1 MTKREVRT
9 KAKIIRENVLD
20 KPIKNKV
27 IFNVLFNLLDKI
39 EYSTVFIYLS
49 FGTEVDTKAIV
60 DKLFKLGKTVC
71 VPKIVDGKMKSVKI
85 DKNTEFV
92 INDYGIKEPI
102 LEEELLP
109 DLAIVPM
116 VAFNE
121 GCYRVGYGKG
131 YYDRYFSSIN
141 CDVLKIGVAYEEQKV
156 CGFDI
161 DEYDVPCDIIITD
174 DKIYGELK

>member
-1 MTKREVRT
+1 ARI
-9 KAKIIRENVLD
+9 KAKKARELVLNKPLKD
-20 KPIKNKV
+20 KA
-27 IFNVLFNLLDKI
+27 IFDALFKLLEKI

-60 DKLFKLGKTVC
+60 DRLFKLGKTVC

-85 DKNTEFV
+85 DKSTELI

>member
-1 MTKREVRT
+1 MIKSEVRT
-9 KAKIIRENVLD
+9 KAKKARELVLNKPLKD
-20 KPIKNKV
+20 KA
-27 IFNVLFNLLDKI
+27 IFDALFKLLEKI

-60 DKLFKLGKTVC
+60 DRLFKLGKTVC

-85 DKNTEFV
+85 DKSTELI

-174 DKIYGELK
+174 ANIYGELK

>member
-1 MTKREVRT
+1 MIKSEVRT
-9 KAKIIRENVLD
+9 KAKKARELVLNKPLKD
-20 KPIKNKV
+20 KA
-27 IFNVLFNLLDKI
+27 IFDALFKLLEKI

-60 DKLFKLGKTVC
+60 DRLFKLGKTVC

-85 DKNTEFV
+85 DKSTELI

-121 GCYRVGYGKG
+121 DCYRVGYGKG
-131 YYDRYFSSIN
+131 YYDKYFSSIN
-141 CDVLKIGVAYEEQKV
+141 CDVLKIGVAYEEQ
-156 CGFDI
+156 
-161 DEYDVPCDIIITD
+161 
-174 DKIYGELK
+174 

>member
-1 MTKREVRT
+1 MIKSEVRT
-9 KAKIIRENVLD
+9 KAKKARELVLNKPLKD
-20 KPIKNKV
+20 KA
-27 IFNVLFNLLDKI
+27 IFDALFKLLEKI

-71 VPKIVDGKMKSVKI
+71 VPIIVDGKMKSVKI

-109 DLAIVPM
+109 
-116 VAFNE
+116 
-121 GCYRVGYGKG
+121 
-131 YYDRYFSSIN
+131 
-141 CDVLKIGVAYEEQKV
+141 
-156 CGFDI
+156 
-161 DEYDVPCDIIITD
+161 
-174 DKIYGELK
+174 

>member
-1 MTKREVRT
+1 MIKSNARITAKKTRELVLNKPLKD
-9 KAKIIRENVLD
+9 KA
-20 KPIKNKV
+20 
-27 IFNVLFNLLDKI
+27 IFNALFKLLEKI

-49 FGTEVDTKAIV
+49 FGTEVNTKAIV
-60 DKLFKLGKTVC
+60 DKLFDLGKTVC

-85 DKNTEFV
+85 NNGSEFT

-121 GCYRVGYGKG
+121 KCYRVGYGKG
-131 YYDRYFSSIN
+131 FYDRYFCSIDAN
-141 CDVLKIGVAYEEQKV
+141 VFKIGIAYKEQKLDD
-156 CGFDI
+156 FII

-174 DKIYGELK
+174 ANIYGELK

>member
-1 MTKREVRT
+1 MIKSEVRI
-9 KAKIIRENVLD
+9 KAKKARELVLNKPLKD
-20 KPIKNKV
+20 KA
-27 IFNVLFNLLDKI
+27 IFDALFKLLEKI

-49 FGTEVDTKAIV
+49 FGTEVNTKAIV
-60 DKLFKLGKTVC
+60 DRLFDLGKTVC
-71 VPKIVDGKMKSVKI
+71 VPIIVDGKMKSVKI

-121 GCYRVGYGKG
+121 DCYRVGYGKG
-131 YYDRYFSSIN
+131 YYDKYFSSIN

>member
-1 MTKREVRT
+1 MIKSNARI
-9 KAKIIRENVLD
+9 KAKKARELVLNKPLKD
-20 KPIKNKV
+20 KAIFDALFKLLEKV
-27 IFNVLFNLLDKI
+27 

-49 FGTEVDTKAIV
+49 FGMEVDTRAIV
-60 DKLFKLGKTVC
+60 DKLFDLGKTVC

-85 DKNTEFV
+85 DKGSEFA

-121 GCYRVGYGKG
+121 NCYRVGYGKG

-141 CDVLKIGVAYEEQKV
+141 VNVLKIGIAYKEQKLDD
-156 CGFDI
+156 FII
-161 DEYDVPCDIIITD
+161 DKYDVPCDIIITD

>member
-1 MTKREVRT
+1 MIKSEVRT
-9 KAKIIRENVLD
+9 KAKKARELVLNKPLKD
-20 KPIKNKV
+20 KA
-27 IFNVLFNLLDKI
+27 IFDALFKLLEKI

-60 DKLFKLGKTVC
+60 DRLFKLGKTVC

-85 DKNTEFV
+85 DKSTELI

-141 CDVLKIGVAYEEQKV
+141 CDVLKIGVAYEKQKV